1 MYRNLQQLPQ
11 VGRRLGKTKVNAV
24 TRSGMPVGL
33 SGNLT
38 QRLHKSFY
46 VGLYQGVGYVQPTF
60 IHHPTSPVQD
70 PDFIK
75 ASSSVPFLSGVTV
88 RQVSLLPE
96 ESISYIFT
104 SEKGL
109 ITEPSSEGR
118 MLVLTNQRII
128 TFGQKDGV
136 RETVLVPLEGVKA
149 VSVKV
154 GKRSRGTLFQGGMM
168 IVAAVFFYVLLAYW
182 LTGRIDGP
190 TVPIIRMDLVAF
202 SVFLAILIGVAL
214 LAQIYFAKPDGEVIF
229 QGEGIK
235 LTFPFRGKVA
245 EGEMNVLINAAFVA
259 RHAVTGG
266 NESSV
271 D

>member
-11 VGRRLGKTKVNAV
+11 VGRRLGKTKVNVV

-33 SGNLT
+33 FGNLT

-88 RQVSLLPE
+88 RQVSMLPE

-182 LTGRIDGP
+182 LTGRIHGP
-190 TVPIIRMDLVAF
+190 AVPIIRMDLVAF
-202 SVFLAILIGVAL
+202 VVFLAILTGVAL
-214 LAQIYFAKPDGEVIF
+214 LAQIYFVKPDGEVTI
-229 QGEGIK
+229 QGECIK
-235 LTFPFRGKVA
+235 FTFPFRGVPA
-245 EGEMNVLINAAFVA
+245 EDEMYILVNAAFAA
-259 RHAVTGG
+259 RQAVTGG
-266 NESSV
+266 ADLSV